1 MTDITTEFSELL
13 TSRNARGIA
22 SRDGCLSAEHITDD
36 FLKEA
41 YRIVRTSSDETALAL
56 AQHNEHISSL
66 LAYLRSIRQ
75 SYLAIGPRP
84 TVARRQQ
91 QRQLTDEER
100 NQIDSETTALLQELS
115 ASISNLA
122 SAENLRRETQATI
135 LLKKF
140 PLANSKVWKWA
151 SGIAQD
157 GRGRPLRSEE
167 QERLEGQENTIKT
180 VRESV
185 LWTLR
190 TGLESVAEVQ
200 RHMVEKRVERINEK
214 EKSILYN
221 MNKHGAVPTVATTST
236 EASSFPPTK
245 GENALQED
253 EAAEIESQLSPEQ
266 LQLFAEENNDMLR
279 HYEDTLD
286 KAQNVEKSLLE
297 ITSLQQTLVSHLTTQ
312 DEMITQLVA
321 DAGNTQTNVTK
332 GNRELKRASERK
344 SVARWVF
351 YGTAGLCA
359 SLVVWDAI
367 F

>member
-1 MTDITTEFSELL
+1 MTDITAEFNELL
-13 TSRNARGIA
+13 TSRNARGIPA
-22 SRDGCLSAEHITDD
+22 RDGRLSAEHITDD

-41 YRIVRTSSDETALAL
+41 YKI
-56 AQHNEHISSL
+56 NEHISSL
-66 LAYLRSIRQ
+66 LAYLNSIRQ
-75 SYLAIGPRP
+75 SYLAVGPRP
-84 TVARRQQ
+84 AVARRQTAPSATLRQQ

-100 NQIDSETTALLQELS
+100 NRIDSETAALLHELS
-115 ASISNLA
+115 ASISGLA
-122 SAENLRRETQATI
+122 SAEHLRRETQATI

-140 PLANSKVWKWA
+140 PLANGKIWKWA
-151 SGIAQD
+151 SGISQD
-157 GRGRPLRSEE
+157 GRSWRSEE

-180 VRESV
+180 VRESM

-214 EKSILYN
+214 EKSILYK
-221 MNKHGAVPTVATTST
+221 MNKHGAVPTVAMSSGFRTQDTST
-236 EASSFPPTK
+236 TPSSIPPTK

-253 EAAEIESQLSPEQ
+253 ETAEIESQLSPEQ
-266 LQLFAEENNDMLR
+266 LQLFVEENNDMLR
-279 HYEDTLD
+279 HYEETLD
-286 KAQNVEKSLLE
+286 KAQNVERSLLE
-297 ITSLQQTLVSHLTTQ
+297 ITSLQQSLVSHLTTQ

-332 GNRELKRASERK
+332 GNRELKRASERS
-344 SVARWVF
+344 SVARWFF
-351 YGTAGLCA
+351 YSTAGLCA